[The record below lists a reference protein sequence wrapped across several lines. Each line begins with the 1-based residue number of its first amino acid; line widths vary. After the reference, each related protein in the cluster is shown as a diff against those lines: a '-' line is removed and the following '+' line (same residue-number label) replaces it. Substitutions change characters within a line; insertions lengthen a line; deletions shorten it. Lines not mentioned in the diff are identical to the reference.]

1 MKKNNIQLVHETEIT
16 NKYDLS
22 ELFMYWRDVY
32 DRDIQNYYVL
42 FSEGDMHLETSLFLD
57 WENKWSTQANKWLQ
71 QVFGIQ
77 ANFEKDNGI
86 AALIVLGN
94 LYINGSVVNE
104 DGDSGPALF
113 VKGNLQAHNL
123 VGGGSC
129 ININGDAIIGEC
141 ACGYYNDGILAIQGQ
156 LKTTL
161 FINDDHH
168 FEVEG
173 DLHAVAAFS
182 TVAERRSEDKNGDYL
197 VPPAFDKLLRKDIV
211 FWDDMIDNLRVG
223 KYILLDSKHVD
234 NKKELNQEY
243 YNQLVNEIIEHQ
255 KFPVYDM
262 LKRVPAK
269 FRIKE
274 LCEKS
279 VAIHPYNLSYT
290 PKKFVTYE
298 MCCKAVQHPEASPNL
313 TEAIPAE
320 HRTRELCMLAAKHK
334 AISIEDLPKSFL
346 QDEELLVEIIKNFSY
361 AYVALPDELKLQQ
374 PYMKAAIDA
383 GGREYVESAK
393 KYLR

>member
-113 VKGNLQAHNL
+113 VQGNLQAHNL
-123 VGGGSC
+123 IAGGSC
-129 ININGDAIIGEC
+129 ICINGNADIEEC
-141 ACGYYNDGILAIQGQ
+141 TSGYYNGGILCIQGT
-156 LKTTL
+156 LTTTVC
-161 FINDDHH
+161 IDEYHH
-168 FEVEG
+168 FETGTKKV
-173 DLHAVAAFS
+173 VAGFS
-182 TVAERRSEDKNGDYL
+182 RDEECLQEDENGDNL
-197 VPPAFDKLLRKDIV
+197 VPEVLKKLLRKDIV
-211 FWDDMIDNLRVG
+211 LWEDMQDNLRIG

-243 YNQLVNEIIEHQ
+243 YNQLVNAIIEHQ

-334 AISIEDLPKSFL
+334 AISIKDLPKSFL